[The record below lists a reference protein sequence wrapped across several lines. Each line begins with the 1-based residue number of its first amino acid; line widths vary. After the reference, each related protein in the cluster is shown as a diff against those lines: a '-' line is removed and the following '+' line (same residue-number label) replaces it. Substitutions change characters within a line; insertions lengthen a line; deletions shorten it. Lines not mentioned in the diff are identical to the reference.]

1 MTITKEK
8 GTLRVD
14 VPLTNIT
21 IDYKNFSY
29 PLAMGEAFPIL
40 PVKKQ
45 SGMYY
50 RFDKKSFITANSN
63 WSPGSSGKIV
73 SPYVASTDNYGC
85 GRHKLLGE
93 VTDEDK
99 AQADKALQVE
109 ATTAKKVKDMLLLE
123 KEIAIATALQDSD
136 DTYSAYT
143 DAVSEAWNAAASTPR
158 ADVNDAKASIRT
170 NAAVDPSELTMIISH
185 DKFLD
190 LQNNDEV
197 RDQFKY
203 TSKESVSKDMLAR
216 YFDVKKVIVV
226 SGVYNSADEGQ
237 AASMADIWTDSK
249 ATLLYTPDRPA
260 LREPSAGYIVGEN
273 LFGSGSQRV
282 RKFRDS
288 DESKEQDLIE
298 VTDSWD
304 VLETANEA
312 VFVLTSV

>member
-1 MTITKEK
+1 MSITKEK

-29 PLAMGEAFPIL
+29 PLAMGEALPIL

-45 SGMYY
+45 SGKYY
-50 RFDKKSFITANSN
+50 EFDKTSFITANST
-63 WSPGSSGKIV
+63 WSPGTGGNVV
-73 SPYVASTDNYGC
+73 SPYVASTSTYSC
-85 GRHKLLGE
+85 ERHKLLGE

-99 AQADKALQVE
+99 SQADKALQVE

-123 KEIAIATALQDSD
+123 KEIAIATALQDSTT
-136 DTYSAYT
+136 TYSSYT
-143 DAVSEAWNAAASTPR
+143 SAASSAWSADAGTPR
-158 ADVNDAKASIRT
+158 ADVNDAKSSIRT
-170 NAAVDPSELTMIISH
+170 NAAVDPSELTLIISH

-190 LQNNDEV
+190 LQDSAEV
-197 RDQFKY
+197 KDQFKY
-203 TSKESVSKDMLAR
+203 TSKESISKDMLAR

-237 AASMADIWTDSK
+237 SASMADIWTSSV
-249 ATLLYTPDRPA
+249 ATLLYTPSRPS
-260 LREPSAGYIVGEN
+260 LREPSAGYIAAEN

-304 VLETANEA
+304 ILETANEA
-312 VFVLTSV
+312 VYILTSV